1 MNRKNIACGVEESG
15 LMWKGH
21 FGISPYF
28 DIYDEN
34 KIFVER
40 RLNPYGTASGS
51 HNHHDN
57 PMLIIEFLS
66 DCGIFVA
73 KRMGQESIIKLE
85 EKFGI
90 KPIITELLDSK
101 EVMKLI

>member
-1 MNRKNIACGVEESG
+1 
-15 LMWKGH
+15 
-21 FGISPYF
+21 
-28 DIYDEN
+28 
-34 KIFVER
+34 
-40 RLNPYGTASGS
+40 
-51 HNHHDN
+51 
-57 PMLIIEFLS
+57 MLIIEFLS

-90 KPIITELLDSK
+90 KPILTELLDSK